1 MRLRLVRH
9 ATLIVE
15 IGERRLLVDPL
26 LSDAGVLPP
35 MEGSG
40 DDRPNPLV
48 PLPIP
53 AEEVVRG
60 IDAVLLTHLHTDHL
74 DPAALDA
81 LPPAVPMLC
90 GPDHAQ
96 ALTDQGLT
104 DVRAIDETGAFGEV
118 RLSRAGARHGTG
130 AMAEQM
136 GPVDGWTLS
145 AGTES
150 TLYLTGD
157 TVFVDEVRD
166 ALSRH
171 RPDVVVANA
180 GRAEFLEGGPITMTD
195 DDIVALAAAA
205 SPARVVA
212 VHMEAINHCRLE
224 RAELRERLRA
234 EGLTDRVVVPEDG
247 DVLSF

>member
-104 DVRAIDETGAFGEV
+104 DVRAIDETGALGEV

-180 GRAEFLEGGPITMTD
+180 
-195 DDIVALAAAA
+195 ALAAAA